1 MVAKDSKKAAKG
13 IQDVDNATSKAN
25 KSRGK
30 YQKQEKGIG
39 QAGLSSAKSFS
50 KMSSGISGGLVPA
63 YAVLAANVFAVTAAF
78 GALSRAAK
86 VEQLTQGL
94 TVLGTASGIAMKT
107 LSSGLRD
114 ATDNA
119 LSLEDAMRGVAL
131 ATSAGF
137 DSQTIERLGTV
148 AKNTSNALGRNLLDS
163 FDRLVKGATKLEP
176 ELLDE
181 LGIMVRLD
189 DATQTYAEQNGKLAS
204 ALTLTERRQAFMNA
218 VLEEGESKFGALGTA
233 VDASPFD
240 KLAATFTDLSTTLLN
255 MLNNIL
261 VPVVAVLSASP
272 MALFGTLLMFG
283 TGIAKVMVPALF
295 KMADGLRDVTTESV
309 KQARQTITAV
319 GATETRTKAGKI
331 LAAEIAAGTQT
342 EAHYTAAIVAENREI
357 ERNTTLKM
365 NNAAMTD
372 QANAS
377 IENSTVEMNRF
388 ADGLIAEKASHEA
401 NQEVVALDLIQQKK
415 YREGLKAGFKDM
427 RKTFKQSKKN
437 AVGVKFLGRA
447 NLFLARSS
455 VFAAAGVRLLG
466 TALLTMLPYIGLI
479 IMAVGALVA
488 LFKYLNE
495 LFKSDGQK
503 KYEEATSKLT
513 ETLGELKGSFYE
525 VDKAM
530 TGESETIKT
539 VVQRYEAL
547 GNAVNEVNQLT
558 KEVAKNADDMGRWD
572 KMFNSREPI
581 EEISA
586 VISASS
592 ALTAS
597 FEKLHG
603 PGATLNSVMKG
614 LPLSQLSTKMQ
625 EFQDHT
631 GQAAQTIA
639 ALAEAVK
646 AANTPIN
653 SFLEKLKMKTSFDDI
668 VDAFKG
674 ITEVAL
680 TAGDDSADGF
690 ISAFVE
696 NASQAQLDL
705 LGINPDTIKL
715 YKNELR
721 NIEDSRKHGLDDNV
735 RILEAGFA
743 ITKQKLTDQLTGT
756 TAIFVKLQETERLEK
771 KRQKTYKDDLKIAK
785 ARKYETVGATESFKQ
800 QNNIIESKAK
810 ILDAEI
816 TAQQELL
823 KTSTDKLAIETNI
836 GLLEKQAEAM
846 RATAL
851 IEEQENVMI
860 AQNALNLAQVQNKV
874 SKAGLDMANKMLAAK
889 KASLDA
895 DIQIAQLS
903 QKSANREDPYRANA
917 DLTSAD
923 NLKIEKDFYAKKL
936 TNANVEYSLT
946 MTRINMEYALLG
958 AQLHLLK
965 EQMNVINAKYKLD
978 NKTEDN
984 LVDTG
989 ALDTAIS
996 GLDGT
1001 KVAAQDAAGKVF
1013 TALIGQINEDLAGA
1027 KDTAL
1032 ADSIGATG
1040 SVTDRIMA
1048 LFGEGGALNSETEGV
1063 DLEDKVAGYVNAL
1076 QPMLDIMGPEG
1087 ALMQSVVSAATVT
1100 TEAWG
1105 TAFDKMGVEGAS
1117 GMDKAAAAAE
1127 AASATVG
1134 AIGNMMAASSAGRIS
1149 AIDDEISA
1157 EQKRDG
1163 KSAASVAKIKKM
1175 EAKKEALKKKAFE
1188 TDKKV
1193 KMAQTVMNTAA
1204 GIMEFMS
1211 KGDIGMAVATGIMG
1225 AIQLATIAGTSYK
1238 GGGGSSPSAAVPN
1251 QVGVGSRSA
1260 SVDLAKG
1267 NNAGG
1272 EQAYMR
1278 GAAGVGNSMTNFR
1291 PAFTGAKYRASGGE
1305 TAGFM
1310 VGEQG
1315 PEMFIPDRAGRIAPA
1330 DETANMNNAPTNI
1343 NFSISAV
1350 DSQGVE
1356 ELLINQKGNIIK
1368 MIREA
1373 ANEHGEFFLEAVQEK
1388 TY

>member
-1 MVAKDSKKAAKG
+1 M
-13 IQDVDNATSKAN
+13 
-25 KSRGK
+25 
-30 YQKQEKGIG
+30 
-39 QAGLSSAKSFS
+39 
-50 KMSSGISGGLVPA
+50 
-63 YAVLAANVFAVTAAF
+63 
-78 GALSRAAK
+78 
-86 VEQLTQGL
+86 
-94 TVLGTASGIAMKT
+94 
-107 LSSGLRD
+107 
-114 ATDNA
+114 
-119 LSLEDAMRGVAL
+119 
-131 ATSAGF
+131 
-137 DSQTIERLGTV
+137 
-148 AKNTSNALGRNLLDS
+148 
-163 FDRLVKGATKLEP
+163 
-176 ELLDE
+176 
-181 LGIMVRLD
+181 
-189 DATQTYAEQNGKLAS
+189 
-204 ALTLTERRQAFMNA
+204 
-218 VLEEGESKFGALGTA
+218 
-233 VDASPFD
+233 
-240 KLAATFTDLSTTLLN
+240 
-255 MLNNIL
+255 
-261 VPVVAVLSASP
+261 
-272 MALFGTLLMFG
+272 
-283 TGIAKVMVPALF
+283 
-295 KMADGLRDVTTESV
+295 
-309 KQARQTITAV
+309 
-319 GATETRTKAGKI
+319 
-331 LAAEIAAGTQT
+331 
-342 EAHYTAAIVAENREI
+342 
-357 ERNTTLKM
+357 
-365 NNAAMTD
+365 
-372 QANAS
+372 
-377 IENSTVEMNRF
+377 
-388 ADGLIAEKASHEA
+388 
-401 NQEVVALDLIQQKK
+401 
-415 YREGLKAGFKDM
+415 
-427 RKTFKQSKKN
+427 
-437 AVGVKFLGRA
+437 
-447 NLFLARSS
+447 
-455 VFAAAGVRLLG
+455 
-466 TALLTMLPYIGLI
+466 
-479 IMAVGALVA
+479 
-488 LFKYLNE
+488 
-495 LFKSDGQK
+495 
-503 KYEEATSKLT
+503 
-513 ETLGELKGSFYE
+513 
-525 VDKAM
+525 
-530 TGESETIKT
+530 
-539 VVQRYEAL
+539 
-547 GNAVNEVNQLT
+547 
-558 KEVAKNADDMGRWD
+558 
-572 KMFNSREPI
+572 
-581 EEISA
+581 
-586 VISASS
+586 
-592 ALTAS
+592 
-597 FEKLHG
+597 
-603 PGATLNSVMKG
+603 
-614 LPLSQLSTKMQ
+614 
-625 EFQDHT
+625 
-631 GQAAQTIA
+631 
-639 ALAEAVK
+639 
-646 AANTPIN
+646 
-653 SFLEKLKMKTSFDDI
+653 
-668 VDAFKG
+668 
-674 ITEVAL
+674 
-680 TAGDDSADGF
+680 
-690 ISAFVE
+690 
-696 NASQAQLDL
+696 
-705 LGINPDTIKL
+705 
-715 YKNELR
+715 
-721 NIEDSRKHGLDDNV
+721 
-735 RILEAGFA
+735 
-743 ITKQKLTDQLTGT
+743 
-756 TAIFVKLQETERLEK
+756 
-771 KRQKTYKDDLKIAK
+771 
-785 ARKYETVGATESFKQ
+785 
-800 QNNIIESKAK
+800 
-810 ILDAEI
+810 
-816 TAQQELL
+816 
-823 KTSTDKLAIETNI
+823 
-836 GLLEKQAEAM
+836 LEKQAEAM

-923 NLKIEKDFYAKKL
+923 NLKIEKDFYEQKRLMHCTEYNL
-936 TNANVEYSLT
+936 TL
-946 MTRINMEYALLG
+946 TRIDMEYALLG

-965 EQMNVINAKYKLD
+965 EQMTVINAKYKLD
-978 NKTEDN
+978 NTTSDN

-1001 KVAAQDAAGKVF
+1001 KVAAKEASKKVY
-1013 TALIGQINEDLAGA
+1013 TALLKQINEDLAGA

-1105 TAFDKMGVEGAS
+1105 TAFDKMGVTGAS
-1117 GMDKAAAAAE
+1117 GMEKAAAAAE

-1163 KSAASVAKIKKM
+1163 NSAASVAKIKKM

-1204 GIMEFMS
+1204 GIMNFMS
-1211 KGDIGMAVATGIMG
+1211 EGNIGMAVATGIMG

-1238 GGGGSSPSAAVPN
+1238 GGGGSAPSAAVPN